1 MELRKL
7 RDFGEN
13 INDTFQFIRQEF
25 KPLLKSF
32 FAIAGVLIL
41 VTGIISGYYQ
51 SGSVSNFLK
60 ALNGIEQRGQS
71 LDEIFTPT
79 YFLLLL
85 LSTFNFV
92 LMRVVL
98 VVYVKL
104 YDIKG
109 GISPTVEEVWKEMLH
124 YIVPVFFYA
133 ILIGIIVGLG
143 CVLCVAPGIYL
154 VIVFAPVNFIFI
166 IEDLS
171 FGNAYNR
178 CFYLIKENF
187 WNSLGLYL
195 VVYLIYAFSS
205 GVIGVGISVIAG
217 FAAYFTTK
225 DIAATVRI
233 ISGIL
238 SVFQQVFYIIF
249 SVSIALQYFNLVE
262 QKDGSGLLRRIEN
275 LGDDTTD
282 TSNNEQF

>member
-1 MELRKL
+1 
-7 RDFGEN
+7 
-13 INDTFQFIRQEF
+13 
-25 KPLLKSF
+25 
-32 FAIAGVLIL
+32 
-41 VTGIISGYYQ
+41 
-51 SGSVSNFLK
+51 
-60 ALNGIEQRGQS
+60 
-71 LDEIFTPT
+71 
-79 YFLLLL
+79 
-85 LSTFNFV
+85 
-92 LMRVVL
+92 MRVVL

-124 YIVPVFFYA
+124 YIVPVFFYS
-133 ILIGIIVGLG
+133 ILLGIIVGLG

-154 VIVFAPVNFIFI
+154 MVVFAPVNFIFI

-171 FGNAYNR
+171 FGNAYSR

-205 GVIGVGISVIAG
+205 GVIGVGTSVIAG

-233 ISGIL
+233 VSGIL

-262 QKDGSGLLRRIEN
+262 QKDGAGLLRRIEN
-275 LGDDTTD
+275 LGDDTAD